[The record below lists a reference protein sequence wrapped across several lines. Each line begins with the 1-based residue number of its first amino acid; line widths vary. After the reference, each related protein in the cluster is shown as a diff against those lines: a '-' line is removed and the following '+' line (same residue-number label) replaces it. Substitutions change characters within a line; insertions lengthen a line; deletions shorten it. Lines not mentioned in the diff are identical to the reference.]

1 MKKIMK
7 YITVIFGLLLMAISF
22 NLFQEPFN
30 FAAGGVTGLSIIL
43 HKFINIDE
51 SIFIFIINQSLIIV
65 SFLVLGKKKTINTI
79 LGSILLPI
87 LIKMTSFLS
96 SIITLELDYIL
107 IAIIGGVLYGVG
119 LGLIYKNGFTS
130 GGTDILNQI
139 MEVKYK
145 IPIDKSIITVDGFI
159 VVLSAIAF
167 GIPSMIYSFIMLIII
182 SYISN
187 KTILELNQNKVLYI
201 YTDEANKIKEYL
213 TKSFNYDLT
222 IFNTIGGFSKKR
234 KHLYMCSV
242 STKDYYAIKEGILYI
257 DPKAFIVVTNA
268 YEQKNANVLIRQ
280 NNS

>member
-201 YTDEANKIKEYL
+201 YTDEAN
-213 TKSFNYDLT
+213 
-222 IFNTIGGFSKKR
+222 
-234 KHLYMCSV
+234 
-242 STKDYYAIKEGILYI
+242 
-257 DPKAFIVVTNA
+257 
-268 YEQKNANVLIRQ
+268 
-280 NNS
+280 